1 MNFKLS
7 KKDILRKKKKIDLLF
22 SEGASI
28 SSFPLRFVYMK
39 GDEKEA
45 SSLEVGGIA
54 RYNSM
59 SKEEKRS
66 VCLCL
71 NCKLRMGLLMRRG

>member
-1 MNFKLS
+1 MA
-7 KKDILRKKKKIDLLF
+7 DELF
-22 SEGASI
+22 
-28 SSFPLRFVYMK
+28 
-39 GDEKEA
+39 A

-59 SKEEKRS
+59 SNEEKRS
-66 VCLCL
+66 ACLCL